1 MPKSAESL
9 QPLGWIVPP
18 ELPNDLR
25 YVQVLALPKPIYD
38 SLNSLEKSLDRV
50 PPITS
55 LHDALAAH
63 SSAIIAFEPKALSFE
78 NIKRHWL
85 YALSNLLDS
94 SRLQPFLRAW
104 LTACYGADR
113 AKSVV
118 ESWGT
123 CYWDTTTID
132 LQTADEDLKKLLLP
146 GLIARWLK
154 EQGFQLTLK
163 GQAGKNELPLHL
175 VQLMTQRNTIELIS
189 DPQSYGDEIGSFV
202 LHFWLENRPKTGELC
217 LLHRLSVR
225 RWMNR
230 PLISDKGYV
239 SGLTYR
245 RNKSVYLQD
254 ATRYLDRVQPINVF
268 SRIRLRCINFS
279 EDPVRWVGQQAEMLN
294 QLRLEPMPSAVEL
307 ARDPAAYTSQ
317 LLVTRDNQ
325 NQEQQGRRV
334 SLGTGLYANDHRQ
347 GFHDLSACLGPIFK
361 PLPECSRVEA
371 GDASAWGGRTHS
383 QRAIRDAKPEIR
395 WEALRHLPY
404 SLRIELHV
412 DDVATAQRELL
423 EIVGAPTAAARQDN
437 HTLYVMDGTR
447 PVLEIITGSDSEL
460 TQPLEAGNA
469 GNLGER
475 TSKRRVEVA
484 NRYSK
489 TDQSTGA
496 LIVLSDYRKKK
507 KKADQTRDP
516 KQAIRLGLI
525 DSGRVSQFMVPKGD
539 YPNDTKMPK
548 EGHKNGYAL
557 RVEQAAR
564 DLLRALGYRYN
575 PFYMPSSKLALPEQV
590 DLLAFYVIQLNARNR
605 SEETIQLPL
614 MIEAPFGHPHMC
626 ITLPTITGRPQVYTS
641 LREGMIAAAQL
652 EQNYAGISPEAFF
665 RDALAKRVSRRPT
678 LLLLAEQNLR
688 RVFAELDNQR
698 GVGQISLNGVLDH
711 APLIRVARLR
721 QSAHFEAPFCV
732 SAEKKS
738 RYQGLYQSEL
748 PTVFYSVHDLERK
761 SWTEDYKQDKPREA
775 AVTPSALQIWMNN
788 VPADEDPALWAALV
802 HRLRLES
809 SHTDIATI
817 LPQPIHDAKKI
828 SEYLRYAVVEVDEPD
843 ETDEED

>member
-18 ELPNDLR
+18 ELPSELR
-25 YVQVLALPKPIYD
+25 FVQVLVLPKPIYD
-38 SLNSLEKSLDRV
+38 SLGSLEKPLERV

-63 SSAIIAFEPKALSFE
+63 SSAIIAFEPNALSFE
-78 NIKRHWL
+78 NVRRHWL
-85 YALSNLLDS
+85 YALPNLLDS

-104 LTACYGADR
+104 LTVCYGADR
-113 AKSVV
+113 AKSIV
-118 ESWGT
+118 ESWGN
-123 CYWDTTTID
+123 CYWDAGTID
-132 LQTADEDLKKLLLP
+132 LQTADESLKKLLLP

-163 GQAGKNELPLHL
+163 GQGSKLELPLHL
-175 VQLMTQRNTIELIS
+175 VQLMTQRNTVELIS
-189 DPQSYGDEIGSFV
+189 DPQPYGGDIGSFV
-202 LHFWLENRPKTGELC
+202 LRFWLENQPETGELC

-230 PLISDKGYV
+230 PLISEKGYI

-245 RNKSVYLQD
+245 RNKSIYLRD
-254 ATRYLDRVQPINVF
+254 ATRYLDRAQSANIF
-268 SRIRLRCINFS
+268 SRIRLRCVNFS
-279 EDPVRWVGQQAEMLN
+279 DDPVRWVGQQAELLS
-294 QLRLEPMPSAVEL
+294 QLQLEPMPTALEL
-307 ARDPAAYTSQ
+307 ISNPVAYANQ

-325 NQEQQGRRV
+325 NQEQQGRRA

-347 GFHDLSACLGPIFK
+347 GFHDLSSCLGPIFK
-361 PLPECSRVEA
+361 PLPECSRVA
-371 GDASAWGGRTHS
+371 TGDAPAWGGRTHS

-395 WEALRHLPY
+395 WTALLQLPY

-412 DDVATAQRELL
+412 DDVATVQRELL
-423 EIVGAPTAAARQDN
+423 EIVGAPAAAVQQDD
-437 HTLYVMDGTR
+437 HTICVMDGER
-447 PVLEIITGSDSEL
+447 AVLEIITGSDGEL
-460 TQPLEAGNA
+460 TQPLDAGTNA
-469 GNLGER
+469 NLGER
-475 TSKRRVEVA
+475 VHKRRLEIA
-484 NRYSK
+484 SSYPK
-489 TDQSTGA
+489 IDQASGA
-496 LIVLSDYRKKK
+496 LIVLSDYRKYR
-507 KKADQTRDP
+507 KKAEQGRDP
-516 KQAIRLGLI
+516 KQAIRLGLV

-539 YPNDTKMPK
+539 YSNDTKTPK

-557 RVEQAAR
+557 RVEQAER
-564 DLLRALGYRYN
+564 DLLRTLGYRYN
-575 PFYMPSSKLALPEQV
+575 PFYTPSAKLALPEHV

-605 SEETIQLPL
+605 GEETIQLPL
-614 MIEAPFGHPHMC
+614 MIEAPFGHPHVC

-688 RVFAELDNQR
+688 RVFPELDNQQSM
-698 GVGQISLNGVLDH
+698 GQLSLNDLLDR

-721 QSAHFEAPFCV
+721 QSSYFEAPFCV

-748 PTVFYSVHDLERK
+748 PNVFYSVHDLERK

-788 VPADEDPALWAALV
+788 VPADEDPALWATLV

-828 SEYLRYAVVEVDEPD
+828 SEYLRYAAVEVDEPD